1 MKYVFSICLFSLCN
15 IGFSQTDSAQFQ
27 KMDTISL
34 NGKLLSFQNRNL
46 YDIQEE
52 ADKENINGF
61 YALNIFNE
69 NIDKQVWA
77 SPEKNCVQFSPEN
90 TLVFEGKNALHV
102 NWDKITGGCK
112 WAGMGFGWDN
122 WRPKDISAIIETAGI
137 EIHFYSP
144 GTDLNNL
151 PLAFALEDYSGSQAY
166 VGYAPKYLTSSKI
179 KANTWNSFILP
190 LKDFPFTATQTDPG
204 NTKQFIIQFEA
215 DGNIIFDKI
224 KIVSLNKK

>member
-1 MKYVFSICLFSLCN
+1 MKYAFSICLFSLCN

-34 NGKLLSFQNRNL
+34 KGKLLSFQNRNL
-46 YDIQEE
+46 YDIDEE

-61 YALNIFNE
+61 YALEIFNE

-77 SPEKNCVQFSPEN
+77 SPEKNCVQFSPEIK
-90 TLVFEGKNALHV
+90 LVFEGKNALHV

-122 WRPKDISAIIETAGI
+122 WRPKDISAILDTAGI

-151 PLAFALEDYSGSQAY
+151 PLAFAIEDYSGSQAY
-166 VGYAPKYLTSSKI
+166 VGYAPKYLTNPKI